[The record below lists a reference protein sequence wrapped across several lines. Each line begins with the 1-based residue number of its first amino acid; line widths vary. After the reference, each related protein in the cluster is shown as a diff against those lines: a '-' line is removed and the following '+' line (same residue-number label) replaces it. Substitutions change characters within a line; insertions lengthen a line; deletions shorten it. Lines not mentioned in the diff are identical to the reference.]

1 MIDVESKIFK
11 IIYDAAM
18 AHSDKIYVTTESAIA
33 PPSFPAVYV
42 NFKDNYVPARFS
54 VSSRKEIYAAVTVD
68 VEVYTNS
75 PSGKRAE
82 AKSILSDIDAVL
94 AVNGFRR
101 SMMNYTDLTDNRNS
115 SVSNRNQSIIRL
127 LGRYEVLVDQN
138 GNFYSR
144 R

>member
-1 MIDVESKIFK
+1 MIDVENKIFK
-11 IIYDAAM
+11 LIYDAAM
-18 AHSDKIYVTTESAIA
+18 AHSSAIYVTTESATA

-42 NFKDNYVPARFS
+42 EFIDNYVPTRYH
-54 VSSRKEIYAAVTVD
+54 VSSRTEIYAAVTVD

-94 AVNGFRR
+94 AVQGFRR
-101 SMMNYTDLTDNRNS
+101 SSMNYTDLTDNRNS